1 MSAVRKDSPNTS
13 MYRTLVIRSYD
24 YISESFAY
32 CMHVIIVEA
41 GTQTAASIFRL
52 LMGIRQPAKP

>member
-1 MSAVRKDSPNTS
+1 